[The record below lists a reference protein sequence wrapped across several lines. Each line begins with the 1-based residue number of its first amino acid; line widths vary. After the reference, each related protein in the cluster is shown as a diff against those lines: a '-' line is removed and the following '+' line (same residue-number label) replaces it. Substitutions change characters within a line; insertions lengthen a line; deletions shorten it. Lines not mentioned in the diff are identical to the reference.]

1 MEEIKIFNNDEFGKV
16 RIITIDNEPWFV
28 GKDISEI
35 LKYKETANMRKLLD
49 NCEYQEIDPQSIDF
63 TGFVQNGTT
72 LEPNKNIRRMLLI
85 NESGLYNAIFNSTLP
100 SAIKFRR
107 WVTSEVLPS
116 IRKNGGYIQGQENLS
131 DTELLAKA
139 ILVAQRT
146 IEERD
151 KKIAEQSS
159 LIEEQ
164 KPLVTFALNVTDSE
178 HSMDIGEFA
187 KIVNKKDWNLGRNK
201 LFRWLRDKKIFMESN
216 VPYQKYI
223 DNGYFTCIEVNKS
236 SEYGSKNFSKSLIT
250 PKGQVWLTNKLQDF
264 VDDYFTSNSK
274 EE

>member
-16 RIITIDNEPWFV
+16 RTVKLNNKTYFV
-28 GKDISEI
+28 GNDIANALGYSECAKAI
-35 LKYKETANMRKLLD
+35 RTHCKGVSEMDIPSNGGIQKMKVITEGDVYRLIVRSKL
-49 NCEYQEIDPQSIDF
+49 
-63 TGFVQNGTT
+63 
-72 LEPNKNIRRMLLI
+72 PNAEKF
-85 NESGLYNAIFNSTLP
+85 ES
-100 SAIKFRR
+100 
-107 WVTSEVLPS
+107 WVFDEVLPS

-201 LFRWLRDKKIFMESN
+201 LFRWLRDKKIFMDNN

-223 DNGYFTCIEVNKS
+223 DSGYFTCIEVNKS
-236 SEYGSKNFSKSLIT
+236 SEYGNKNFSKSLIT
-250 PKGQVWLTNKLQDF
+250 PKGQVWLTNKLQEF
-264 VDDYFTSNSK
+264 VDDFFDTD

>member
-1 MEEIKIFNNDEFGKV
+1 MEEIKIFNNDEFGSV
-16 RIITIDNEPWFV
+16 RTVVIDGEPWFV
-28 GKDISEI
+28 GKDVADALGYSNTRDAISKHVDDEDKLTSQI
-35 LKYKETANMRKLLD
+35 ATSGQNRNM
-49 NCEYQEIDPQSIDF
+49 
-63 TGFVQNGTT
+63 TV
-72 LEPNKNIRRMLLI
+72 I
-85 NESGLYNAIFNSTLP
+85 NESGLFSLTIDSQLP
-100 SAIKFRR
+100 SAKRFKHWI
-107 WVTSEVLPS
+107 TSEVLPS

-201 LFRWLRDKKIFMESN
+201 LFRWLRDNKIFMDNN

-223 DNGYFTCIEVNKS
+223 DSGYFTCIEVNKS
-236 SEYGSKNFSKSLIT
+236 SEYGNKNFSKSLIT
-250 PKGQVWLTNKLQDF
+250 PKGQVWLTNKLQEF
-264 VDDYFTSNSK
+264 VDDFFDTD